1 MMRQWNRVVQA
12 PAQTPVE
19 TRGGRSTRGR
29 KALLLAVLAAAG
41 VISVQGGG
49 AIAQSPGQASPATAT
64 RTTLEIMSRPAQA
77 EASGRRATET
87 ILTAHVTDAEGAA
100 VEDGAVSFESSS
112 GALGSAMLGLGGE
125 ATIMVT
131 SVPAAASG
139 ATASGALA
147 VRAVYHPLAPSQ
159 VAAGQEAEAG
169 QEPAT
174 RSGSASPVSRLVA
187 DATGVPDFTVTA
199 NPATVT
205 ATQGLSATSAITI
218 TPLNGFNEQIT
229 LSCSNLPA
237 QATCTFSPVIES
249 TAAGAFTSNL
259 QLQTQGAAGVVSRVA
274 PGPETPMTLA
284 WLLPGVFALA
294 GFAVARRQFAA
305 RTAMALLP
313 ALLLLGGGLGLAGC
327 SARYGYNHHPPSVAT
342 GTLPGTYLITVA
354 ASGNNGSAVTEHD
367 LTLTLQVQ

>member
-1 MMRQWNRVVQA
+1 
-12 PAQTPVE
+12 
-19 TRGGRSTRGR
+19 
-29 KALLLAVLAAAG
+29 
-41 VISVQGGG
+41 
-49 AIAQSPGQASPATAT
+49 
-64 RTTLEIMSRPAQA
+64 MSRPAQA

-112 GALGSAMLGLGGE
+112 GALGSAMLGSGGE
-125 ATIMVT
+125 AMIVVT

-139 ATASGALA
+139 ATASGATASGALT
-147 VRAVYHPLAPSQ
+147 VRAVYHPLAPSHA
-159 VAAGQEAEAG
+159 VAGQEAEAG
-169 QEPAT
+169 QEAAM
-174 RSGSASPVSRLVA
+174 RSGSASPVSRVVA

-205 ATQGLSATSAITI
+205 ASQGLSATSAITI

-249 TAAGAFTSNL
+249 TAAGAFSSNL